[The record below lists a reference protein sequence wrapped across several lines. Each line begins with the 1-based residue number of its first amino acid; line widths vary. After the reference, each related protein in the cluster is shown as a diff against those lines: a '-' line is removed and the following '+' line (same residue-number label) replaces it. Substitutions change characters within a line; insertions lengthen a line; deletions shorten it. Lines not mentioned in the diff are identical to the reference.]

1 MFFAFML
8 CKLLV
13 ALSTSITFCYRLCQT
28 SINEALLQL
37 INTVHMIIHTFAAA

>member
-1 MFFAFML
+1 MQAPSRFIHFYHI
-8 CKLLV
+8 LLQTV
-13 ALSTSITFCYRLCQT
+13 WQT